1 MHELEVPVLIV
12 GAGPVGLTM
21 AALLADQGIA
31 SLLVEQRDGLHQAPQ
46 AHVISA
52 RTREILASLGIADE
66 ALARVTTPPA
76 DARYVTWRR
85 NLAEE
90 DIARIE
96 IGGEARFVQLDSVSG
111 KRSANVPQHH
121 LERVLFDALAGR
133 TGCETRFGQTWRGA
147 EEEGDCVVS
156 HIEDAASGEVYAVR
170 SQWLLAADGASSSVR
185 RGAGIAMAGD
195 TNLAHMVTVNFEAD
209 LRPLVKDSPSILF
222 WTLSAKAPGTFIV
235 HDAARYAVFM
245 TPYFPPHE
253 QPADF
258 PVARCE
264 RMLRAAL
271 GTADVPFRVTSL
283 SHWTMQAHVAD
294 RYRQGR
300 TLLVGDAA
308 HRFPPTGGLGLNTG
322 IADAHNLAWKL
333 ALVMQGRAD
342 EGLIDTYG
350 AERRPVAVAN
360 CEASVKNFHKMREVT
375 AAMGIDDRRLPL
387 LGRVRSSAPARAL
400 PGAVRSAIGGL
411 FVAPVEWRT
420 RRIAKAASVR
430 CAAIRQRVQRA
441 AENQMAHFSTVGLD
455 LGHAYRGAAV
465 CGDGTTAP
473 VAPDP
478 VRDVCQ
484 SLTPGARWPHFHLA
498 PDTGVAYRTSSH
510 ELLRPGHFL
519 LAGMG
524 RHGAA
529 CERLA
534 ASLGL
539 AVVGVNLDLA
549 ASHKALA
556 QLIAWNDGAADATL
570 LVRPDGHIAWRS
582 TASQPPSLS
591 DVAAVLRAILQIN
604 LSPPTPR
611 PQGHAMTNPMDRFPL
626 PSPDSQARSPRKLAH
641 VVLATRRFDES
652 IRWWS
657 VVLGART
664 MFRNEMLCF
673 LSYDD
678 EHHRVALINAPT
690 HSAGQAQTAGV
701 DHVAFTY
708 GTLDDLLHTYARLK
722 DHGMQPVWSINHGP
736 TTSLY
741 YLDPEGVKVEL
752 QVDNFESAAE
762 LDAWFR
768 AGDFAMNPI
777 GVEFDPEV
785 LLAQHRAA

>member
-1 MHELEVPVLIV
+1 MHELDVPVLIV

-31 SLLVEQRDGLHQAPQ
+31 SLLIEQRDGLHQAPQ

-52 RTREILASLGIADE
+52 RTREILASLGIADDV
-66 ALARVTTPPA
+66 LARVTTPPA

-96 IGGEARFVQLDSVSG
+96 IGGEARFVQLDAVSA

-121 LERVLFDALAGR
+121 LERLLFEALSGR
-133 TGCETRFGQTWRGA
+133 TRCETRFGQTWLDA
-147 EEEGDCVVS
+147 EEEGDGAVS
-156 HIEDAASGEVYAVR
+156 RVEDSASGEVYRVR

-195 TNLAHMVTVNFEAD
+195 TNLAHMITMNFEAD

-253 QPADF
+253 QPGDF

-271 GTADVPFRVTSL
+271 GSADVPFRISSL

-333 ALVMQGRAD
+333 ALVMQGRAG

-350 AERRPVAVAN
+350 AERRPVALAN

-375 AAMGIDDRRLPL
+375 AAMGIDDRRLPM
-387 LGRVRSSAPARAL
+387 LGRIRSSALARAL
-400 PGAVRSAIGGL
+400 PDHVRAAIGGV

-420 RRIAKAASVR
+420 RRIAKAASTR

-441 AENQMAHFSTVGLD
+441 AEDQMAHFSTVGLD

-465 CGDGTTAP
+465 CDDGTTAP

-478 VRDVCQ
+478 VREVCQ

-510 ELLRPGHFL
+510 ALLRPGHFL
-519 LAGMG
+519 LAGTG
-524 RHGAA
+524 RHGAV
-529 CERLA
+529 CEPLA
-534 ASLGL
+534 ASLGT

-556 QLIAWNDGAADATL
+556 QVVAWNDGHADAMV
-570 LVRPDGHIAWRS
+570 LVRPDGHVAWRS
-582 TASQPPSLS
+582 TAKVPDLNEVS
-591 DVAAVLRAILQIN
+591 AVLRALLQVT
-604 LSPPTPR
+604 PFQPTPR
-611 PQGHAMTNPMDRFPL
+611 SQGNAMTNPMDMFPL
-626 PSPDSQARSPRKLAH
+626 PSPDPQARSPRKLAH
-641 VVLATRRFDES
+641 VVLATRQFEAS

-673 LSYDD
+673 LSYDE

-690 HSAGQAQTAGV
+690 HSPGKAETAGV

-722 DHGMQPVWSINHGP
+722 SHGMQPVWSINHGP

-752 QVDNFESAAE
+752 QVDNFESASE

-768 AGDFAMNPI
+768 AGDFATNPI
-777 GVEFDPEV
+777 GVEFDPEE
-785 LLAQHRAA
+785 LLASHRAG